1 MTPKALSEY
10 RAKLPDCELAV
21 YADIG
26 SGTVLGSDSTLRY
39 PQEYLDALCACAAEL
54 FAQTTSDEPQSD
66 HVLFFSA
73 TGSRAFFRSMSDPNE
88 ALCCICAPGV
98 DLARLMAESRA
109 AMGAAASGG
118 ATA

>member
-1 MTPKALSEY
+1 MTPRALSEF

-26 SGTVLGSDSTLRY
+26 SGTVLSADGALRY

-54 FAQTTSDEPQSD
+54 FSEDASEQDSD
-66 HVLFFSA
+66 HVMFMSA
-73 TGSRAFFRSMSDPNE
+73 TGSRAWFRSANVPNE

-98 DLARLMAESRA
+98 DLARLITASRGVLGQSSMA
-109 AMGAAASGG
+109 
-118 ATA
+118 